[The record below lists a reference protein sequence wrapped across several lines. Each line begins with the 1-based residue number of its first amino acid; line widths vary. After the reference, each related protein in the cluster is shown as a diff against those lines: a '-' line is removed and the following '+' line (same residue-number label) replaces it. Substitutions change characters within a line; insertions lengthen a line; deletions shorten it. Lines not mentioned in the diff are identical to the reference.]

1 MVAAESSNRTLLVI
15 GYGSLLSGYG
25 LLGERRNGNSR
36 LVARDAEPV
45 SIHNARRGLAKPSSH
60 GTYLAMDIEPID
72 RTQPITA
79 TTARDSV
86 GIGGLLLT
94 FDRESARLIARR
106 EEYSPDAFERLIE
119 IADQAGRPL
128 GEYLLE
134 IARETHFDL
143 LSYRRALRKLLDYT
157 SPGYVFHPVEIDDG
171 RVAIIAI
178 ASGVDGSGD
187 LAVLSRRQEFAE
199 LYALDRLLTLE
210 EALQFELPELDRA
223 GQIGYFAEC
232 LLGGIH
238 GVAIHDL
245 AESITVDARCAAE
258 LAAWISLHHGS
269 ERDRFFRATSLDD
282 VRYGALFTTT
292 AHPSMAMLLKLAG
305 VI

>member
-1 MVAAESSNRTLLVI
+1 MAEESNRRLLVI

-25 LLGERRNGNSR
+25 LLGERRAGNSR
-36 LVARDAEPV
+36 LIALDAEPV

-60 GTYLAMDIEPID
+60 GSYLAMDIEPID
-72 RTQPITA
+72 RAAPIWA
-79 TTARDSV
+79 SIAGGNS

-94 FDRESARLIARR
+94 FDRESAPMIARR
-106 EEYSPDAFERLIE
+106 EEYSPEAFERLIA
-119 IADQAGRPL
+119 IADRAGQPL
-128 GEYLLE
+128 GEYLLA
-134 IARETHFDL
+134 IARATRFDL
-143 LSYRRALRKLLDYT
+143 LGYRRALRSLLDYT

-187 LAVLSRRQEFAE
+187 PAIRSRREEFAMH
-199 LYALDRLLTLE
+199 RLLSLE
-210 EALQFELPELDRA
+210 DALQLELPGFDRA

-232 LLGGIH
+232 LLGGLH

-245 AESITVDARCAAE
+245 AESIAGDARCAAE
-258 LAAWISLHHGS
+258 LAEWISLHHAS
-269 ERDRFFRATSLDD
+269 ERDRFIRATSLDIA
-282 VRYGALFTTT
+282 RYGARFPAS
-292 AHPSMAMLLKLAG
+292 AHPSMSALLKLAG